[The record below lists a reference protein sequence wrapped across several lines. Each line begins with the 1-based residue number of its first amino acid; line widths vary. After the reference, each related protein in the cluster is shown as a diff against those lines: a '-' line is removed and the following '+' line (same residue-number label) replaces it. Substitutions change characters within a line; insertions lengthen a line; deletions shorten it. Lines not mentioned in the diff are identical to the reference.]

1 MTGVKALFEILAM
14 LNYDQVN
21 ECDKR
26 DLLRTVMHDLGR
38 LKKINLVLER
48 IEKRLEELSCTYQDN
63 EEDCATY
70 NELKYWYEELRG
82 EIKQK

>member
-14 LNYDQVN
+14 LNYEQVD

-63 EEDCATY
+63 EEDCAIY
-70 NELKYWYEELRG
+70 NELKHWHEELKG
-82 EIKQK
+82 VIKQK